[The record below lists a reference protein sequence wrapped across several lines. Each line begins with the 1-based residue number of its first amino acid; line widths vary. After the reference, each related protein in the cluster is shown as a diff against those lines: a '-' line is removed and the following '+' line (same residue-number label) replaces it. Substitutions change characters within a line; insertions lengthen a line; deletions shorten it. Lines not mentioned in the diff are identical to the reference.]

1 MWSANT
7 GHHRD
12 PGCPSHLPCLHTLL
26 ERATPHCGC
35 PQDDQHPVPS
45 WGFCPPKSVDDPCV
59 RYALLRVMPHSYC
72 SQEFSNFNN
81 NFHRCSALKMYVFAV
96 KSPSSPS
103 RQFKCESAIYC
114 VLQRHT
120 LQTQSQPTSLK
131 VGAGA
136 LLDVHQC
143 QYWRALLFTLSNP
156 IKWVW
161 VLLVTGQSHGRCRPA
176 GGPAQRPAHHIVPR
190 RGGAPKLIMWTRRNR
205 GNQE

>member
-1 MWSANT
+1 MWSANV

-26 ERATPHCGC
+26 ESGHPSLSHCGC
-35 PQDDQHPVPS
+35 SQDDQHPVPS

-59 RYALLRVMPHSYC
+59 RYALLRVMPHSHC
-72 SQEFSNFNN
+72 SLEFSNFNN

-103 RQFKCESAIYC
+103 RQFKFESAIYC
-114 VLQRHT
+114 FLQR
-120 LQTQSQPTSLK
+120 
-131 VGAGA
+131 

-161 VLLVTGQSHGRCRPA
+161 VLLVTGQSHGRSWPA

>member
-1 MWSANT
+1 MST
-7 GHHRD
+7 
-12 PGCPSHLPCLHTLL
+12 HTR
-26 ERATPHCGC
+26 EWTVDRWTPLNPHAHCGC
-35 PQDDQHPVPS
+35 SQDDQHPVPS

-96 KSPSSPS
+96 KSSSSPN
-103 RQFKCESAIYC
+103 RQFKFESAIYC
-114 VLQRHT
+114 LLRRHT
-120 LQTQSQPTSLK
+120 IHIQTQPTRLK
-131 VGAGA
+131 VGA
-136 LLDVHQC
+136 LLNVHQC

-161 VLLVTGQSHGRCRPA
+161 VLLVTRQSHGRSWPA
-176 GGPAQRPAHHIVPR
+176 GGPAPRPAHHIVPHR
-190 RGGAPKLIMWTRRNR
+190 RGAPKLIMWTRRNR